1 MSSPVSFWRICA
13 DKTDCAATDLS
24 GRDAAEESG
33 RWNTPGVP
41 MVYAAS
47 SRSLA
52 CLESLAHLD
61 LSQGLPDDRWL
72 IEIIVPR
79 EVWETREDFN
89 PDDPAVRGWDARPEG
104 PPSKNWGTRWAS
116 EKRSLILAVPSVIV
130 TEEQNALINPAH
142 PSASELRA
150 RRIRRWIYD
159 LRLT

>member
-1 MSSPVSFWRICA
+1 MSENIHLWRICA

-33 RWNTPGVP
+33 RWNAPGVP

-72 IEIIVPR
+72 IEITVPR
-79 EVWETREDFN
+79 ALWDARHRFN
-89 PDDPAVRGWDARPEG
+89 ADDPAVRGWDDRPEG
-104 PPSKNWGTRWAS
+104 PASINWGTRWAQAVD
-116 EKRSLILAVPSVIV
+116 SLVAEVPSVIV
-130 TEEQNALINPAH
+130 PEEINVLLNPAH
-142 PSASELRA
+142 SQLEQVRA
-150 RRIRRWIYD
+150 RRLRRWHYD